1 MTKGQGAGRD
11 KASGLALAPLV
22 LLALSL
28 PFELDVP
35 LWQVGPL
42 AITNVEV
49 LLFLTL
55 AAAAVS
61 FFHARQFGH
70 LNRYHWW
77 LPVFTGVM
85 LLSTA
90 AAPQLQGNALKA
102 SLRLVSGMLLALA
115 VAQLV
120 RRPRDSR
127 LVGYALLTGG
137 LIAAFTGMWEI
148 SQSPLAW
155 ADLFRSHITR
165 VGSYWRLTGTLDYA
179 NQMAMYIEAT
189 LPFLVAAAW
198 FVGRSGWSRR
208 VKYPLLS
215 VLLVLALFYVQA
227 GVLTLSRASFATI
240 ILVCLLLAFWLAVRQ
255 PAESRK
261 MALAWVGLAG
271 LTAVLT
277 AGNALLNDS
286 MRLRLQ
292 GGNVDEWY
300 QASIIAPTTLVMAGG
315 DTLEAPISVT
325 NEGALVWRSQG
336 ANPVQLGARWISE
349 EGEAVD
355 AELRWPFPDP
365 VRPQETVQINV
376 HLTAPRI
383 AGRYELRW
391 DVVEE
396 HVTWFGTKSGR
407 FATSRVTVVA
417 GAEQAEPAEPAA
429 AGGDD
434 RAAWAYAG
442 PVPNRTTLWLA
453 GLQMIRERPLFGI
466 GMDNFRLTYGERLD
480 LPWFD
485 NSVHVN
491 NFYLEMVI
499 SVGVIGALFFFL
511 WLGGL
516 VIDLARTLRRPDK
529 SMWQV
534 AVAAG
539 LLAFLIHG
547 FLDFFLLFNAT
558 GLLFWFL
565 VGLWCSEKKWYAH
578 RI

>member
-1 MTKGQGAGRD
+1 M
-11 KASGLALAPLV
+11 
-22 LLALSL
+22 
-28 PFELDVP
+28 
-35 LWQVGPL
+35 GPL

-61 FFHARQFGH
+61 FFRSRQIGH

-77 LPVFTGVM
+77 LPVFAGMM

-102 SLRLVSGMLLALA
+102 SLRLMSGMLLALA
-115 VAQLV
+115 VSQLV
-120 RRPRDSR
+120 RRPRDGR
-127 LVGYALLTGG
+127 LIGYTLLSGG

-148 SQSPLAW
+148 SQSRLAW
-155 ADLFRSHITR
+155 TDLFRSHITR

-215 VLLVLALFYVQA
+215 VLLLLTLFYVQA
-227 GVLTLSRASFATI
+227 SVLTLSRASFATI
-240 ILVCLLLAFWLAVRQ
+240 ILVCLLLAVWLIVRQ
-255 PAESRK
+255 PVESRK

-277 AGNALLNDS
+277 AGNVLFNDS
-286 MRLRLQ
+286 IRLRLQ

-300 QASIIAPTTLVMAGG
+300 QASIMAPPTLVMAGG
-315 DTLEAPISVT
+315 DTLEMPITVT
-325 NEGALVWRSQG
+325 NEGALIWRSQG
-336 ANPVQLGARWISE
+336 ANPIQLGARWISE
-349 EGEAVD
+349 EGEAAQ
-355 AELRWPFPDP
+355 AELRWPFPGP
-365 VRPQETVQINV
+365 VRPHETVRLNV
-376 HLTAPRI
+376 PLTAPRD

-396 HVTWFGTKSGR
+396 HVTWFGNKSGR
-407 FATSRVTVVA
+407 FATSQVTVVA
-417 GAEQAEPAEPAA
+417 GEGQTEPAEPAEI
-429 AGGDD
+429 GGDD

-442 PVPNRTTLWLA
+442 AVPNRTTLWLA
-453 GLQMIRERPLFGI
+453 GLQMIRERPFFGI

-480 LPWFD
+480 LPYFD

-491 NFYLEMVI
+491 NFYLEMMI
-499 SVGVIGALFFFL
+499 SVGIVGALFFFL

-516 VIDLARTLRRPDK
+516 LVDMARTLRRPDK
-529 SMWQV
+529 SMWQ
-534 AVAAG
+534 AAIAAG

-558 GLLFWFL
+558 GLLFWIL